1 MNVKVEF
8 YSPSIVRIYKT
19 PKDKPYV
26 RESQVVVKTPEQ
38 VSVQYTNKGGN
49 VLMKSAELQVEFN
62 PLTGGVYFYDTHGKL
77 LLKDKDYGTS
87 FAHKDDAGT
96 PAFQVRNAF
105 LLEADEPIYG
115 IGQVWDGKLN
125 RRNSVHQ
132 MRNENTLTYSPY
144 FMSPTKGYGV
154 YWDNYSISEFADA
167 PQELSFSSLGHC
179 ADYYF
184 MFGKTPDG
192 VIAEVRELTGKAPML
207 PLWAYG
213 FSKAKTDTIHRTK
226 TWVSSGNIASW
237 VCLSTSLYR
246 IGNTGRN
253 TTRPTA
259 PGTLRP
265 SMPSVSLIPKMGR
278 RHPQAERKTPYRE
291 LARLRTENATT
302 PRVQREEDAY

>member
-144 FMSPTKGYGV
+144 FMSPTKDTASTGTIIPYPNLQMPRRNCPFLA
-154 YWDNYSISEFADA
+154 WDIVPTIISC
-167 PQELSFSSLGHC
+167 S
-179 ADYYF
+179 
-184 MFGKTPDG
+184 GKP
-192 VIAEVRELTGKAPML
+192 LT
-207 PLWAYG
+207 
-213 FSKAKTDTIHRTK
+213 
-226 TWVSSGNIASW
+226 V
-237 VCLSTSLYR
+237 
-246 IGNTGRN
+246 
-253 TTRPTA
+253 
-259 PGTLRP
+259 
-265 SMPSVSLIPKMGR
+265 
-278 RHPQAERKTPYRE
+278 
-291 LARLRTENATT
+291 
-302 PRVQREEDAY
+302 